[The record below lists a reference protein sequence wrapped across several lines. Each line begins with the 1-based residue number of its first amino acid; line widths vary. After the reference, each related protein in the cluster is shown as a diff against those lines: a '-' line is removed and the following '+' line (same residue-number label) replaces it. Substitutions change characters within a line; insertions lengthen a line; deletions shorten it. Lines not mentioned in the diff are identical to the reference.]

1 MKILEMYTI
10 SFKNI
15 YNLHPKLKLKN
26 NFVIIM
32 IVIFNYFLFDSY
44 NNEKEVIQSFILL
57 IKERRSCY

>member
-1 MKILEMYTI
+1 MYTI

-26 NFVIIM
+26 NFVII

-44 NNEKEVIQSFILL
+44 NNEKDVIQSFILL